1 LNKNIIFGTINP
13 TGGSMTLID
22 MIKQGN
28 SFGLVI
34 MGIII
39 VGILAMIIF
48 FNNELKKSY
57 QEKKN
62 DQPVASNIQRTGNDA
77 VTAAISA
84 AVNEYG
90 KNK

>member
-1 LNKNIIFGTINP
+1 MTIIE
-13 TGGSMTLID
+13 
-22 MIKQGN
+22 MIKNGN
-28 SFGLVI
+28 ALNLVI
-34 MGIII
+34 MTVIIAGII
-39 VGILAMIIF
+39 AMIMF

-57 QEKKN
+57 GGKKN
-62 DQPVASNIQRTGNDA
+62 DQPVASTIQKTGNDA

>member
-1 LNKNIIFGTINP
+1 
-13 TGGSMTLID
+13 MTLIE
-22 MIKQGN
+22 MIRQGN
-28 SFGLVI
+28 SLNLFI
-34 MGIII
+34 MGVII
-39 VGILAMIIF
+39 VGIIAMIWF

-57 QEKKN
+57 GEKKN
-62 DQPVASNIQRTGNDA
+62 DQPVVSTIQRTGNNA